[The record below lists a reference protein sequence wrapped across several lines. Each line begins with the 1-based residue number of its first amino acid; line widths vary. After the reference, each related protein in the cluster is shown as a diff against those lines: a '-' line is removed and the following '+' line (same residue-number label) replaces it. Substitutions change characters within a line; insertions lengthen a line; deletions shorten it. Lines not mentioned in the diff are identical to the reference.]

1 MLTFLEFCEIMQF
14 SQQCWVLSELALLA
28 KRNPMKL
35 LTNEE
40 PKIRLKRGKTLYFEV
55 SMKHPLV
62 PHVIQAQSNYLVSH

>member
-1 MLTFLEFCEIMQF
+1 MLNT
-14 SQQCWVLSELALLA
+14 VGKVRRALLV
-28 KRNPMKL
+28 KHNRMKL

-40 PKIRLKRGKTLYFEV
+40 PKIRLKRGKKTLYFEV